1 MALADRLNA
10 AAVSRRQLLTGAA
23 VGGGLLVAW
32 WAWPRSYSPVLQT
45 GAGEH
50 LFGAWLTIAAD
61 GVVTVAV
68 PQLEM
73 GQGVTTLLP
82 QIVAQEMGASW
93 RQIAVAAVPPSGA
106 QANVPLAAKWAPLWS
121 ALPSMADE
129 PDAYLAR
136 RFAERGNFSA
146 TAEGSSVAAY
156 EADCRAAGAAAR
168 AMLAMAAAERW
179 GVAWEECDAQDGFI
193 LHGAKRL
200 RFGELAEEAAKLAPP
215 DPPPLRP
222 QPPGERP
229 LAGGIPGPGDFPR
242 LDLPAKVDGSFLF
255 AADVRL
261 PGMVYASIRHGPV
274 GLPELG
280 EFEAARAGGLGLVG
294 LVRSKRWLAAVAD
307 SWWTADRALAR
318 IAPRFVGPGGVDS
331 GAVAQALDEG
341 LRRGEAQRVASVGN
355 PDEALAEP
363 DMARRYYIAPA
374 VHAGIETAS
383 ATARLADGKLELWI
397 ASQAP
402 EAARRAAASAVGMR
416 ERDVVLYPMAAGGSF
431 DARLEKQHAIEVAQI
446 AQEIGRPVQLTWPRT
461 EEFKALPPRTPVAAL
476 LTAKLSR
483 GEDRMPTAW
492 RARLALPATMR
503 EFGERLFANATPEAA
518 MVRAA
523 GQPDPLA
530 CEGAVPP
537 YGIAHVAVD
546 HVSVPLDL
554 PTGALRGNA
563 AVYTGFATESF
574 VDELAREAQRDP
586 FLYRMTMLGSDERS
600 AEVLRLATGLGEWD
614 GGGAGSRQGLALI
627 RMQFGAASGTI
638 ACVAQAQLGQGG
650 VRVARLSAVADIGRI
665 VNLDIARQQI
675 EGGLLFGLS
684 LATGSSLHYNGGVPE
699 PMRLG
704 DLGLPTLADAPE
716 IVLDLVESDA
726 EPFDPGELGVAVAP
740 PAIANA
746 LFAATGVRFRRLPL
760 LSEGL

>member
-1 MALADRLNA
+1 MALRDRLNA
-10 AAVSRRQLLTGAA
+10 VALSRRQLLTGAA

-32 WAWPRSYSPVLQT
+32 WAWPRSYAPALQT
-45 GAGEH
+45 GADEH
-50 LFGAWLTIAAD
+50 LFGPWLTVAAD

-82 QIVAQEMGASW
+82 QIVAQEMGAAW
-93 RQIAVAAVPPSGA
+93 GQIAVATIPPSGA

-121 ALPSMADE
+121 LVPAVADE
-129 PDAYLAR
+129 QGSYLAR

-168 AMLAMAAAERW
+168 AMLAMAAGERW
-179 GVAWEECDAQDGFI
+179 GVAWEQCEAQEGFI
-193 LHGAKRL
+193 LHGEKRL
-200 RFGELAEEAAKLAPP
+200 RFGELAEEAAAMSPP

-261 PGMVYASIRHGPV
+261 PGMVHASIRHGPV
-274 GLPELG
+274 GFPELG
-280 EFEAARAGGLGLVG
+280 EVDAARAGGMGLVG

-307 SWWTADRALAR
+307 SWWTAERALER

-331 GAVAQALDEG
+331 EAIEQALDEG
-341 LRRGEAQRVASVGN
+341 LRRGEARRVASVGD
-355 PDEALAEP
+355 PDAALAEP
-363 DMARRYYIAPA
+363 DMARRYDIAPA
-374 VHAGIETAS
+374 VHAAIETAS

-402 EAARRAAASAVGMR
+402 EAARRAAAKAVGLA

-446 AQEIGRPVQLTWPRT
+446 AQEIGRPVQLTWPRA

-476 LTAKLSR
+476 LTATLSR

-518 MVRAA
+518 MARAA
-523 GQPDPLA
+523 GKPDPLA

-546 HVSVPLDL
+546 HVNVPLDL
-554 PTGALRGNA
+554 PTGPLRGNA
-563 AVYTGFATESF
+563 AAYTGFATESF
-574 VDELAREAQRDP
+574 VDELAREARRDP
-586 FLYRMTMLGSDERS
+586 YLYRMTMLGRDERS
-600 AEVLRLATGLGEWD
+600 AEVLRRATGLGEWD
-614 GGGAGSRQGLALI
+614 GGGEGSRQGLALI
-627 RMQFGAASGTI
+627 RMQFAAASGSI

-665 VNLDIARQQI
+665 VNLDVARQQI

-684 LATGSSLHYNGGVPE
+684 LATGSSVTYRGGLAVSA
-699 PMRLG
+699 RLG

-760 LSEGL
+760 LSEGI